1 MLSFLKDERNK
12 NAATPAE
19 QPARPVDQASPNG
32 QASPDGQV
40 SREEDFL
47 VPTEHGK
54 NTKQSTLI
62 LIVLFVVGALCVWFM
77 IKKTTPGAAS
87 AAPNPEEAKIEQTL
101 ALLTG
106 MKADLAAVK
115 VDDFVGRF
123 SQISAVDQ
131 VNVAELK
138 KNPFRR
144 DLVLGAAEPPAP
156 AAADLESVRKEEIK
170 RLAGKLQLFS
180 IMNSAQGGCCM
191 INDKLLNVG
200 QTIEGFLVTMI
211 TADTVEL
218 TNNGVTTQLKM
229 AP

>member
-12 NAATPAE
+12 NAAAPAE
-19 QPARPVDQASPNG
+19 QPAQPVDQT
-32 QASPDGQV
+32 SPDGQV

-62 LIVLFVVGALCVWFM
+62 LVVLFVVGALCLWFM
-77 IKKTTPGAAS
+77 IKKTTPGSANAAS
-87 AAPNPEEAKIEQTL
+87 NPEEDKIAK
-101 ALLTG
+101 AMADLTG
-106 MKADLAAVK
+106 IQDIFNKAK
-115 VDDFVGRF
+115 VEDIVGRF

-131 VNVAELK
+131 VNVTELK

-144 DLVLGAAEPPAP
+144 DLVLGVAEPPAP

-180 IMNSAQGGCCM
+180 IMNSDKGNCCM
-191 INDKLLNVG
+191 INDKILNVG
-200 QTIEGFLVTMI
+200 QTVEGFLVTKI
-211 TADTVEL
+211 TEDCVEL
-218 TNNGVTTQLKM
+218 TNNGVPIQLKM

>member
-12 NAATPAE
+12 NTATPAE
-19 QPARPVDQASPNG
+19 QPAQPVDP
-32 QASPDGQV
+32 ASPDGQV

-62 LIVLFVVGALCVWFM
+62 LVALFVVGALCVWFM
-77 IKKTTPGAAS
+77 IKKTTPGAAI
-87 AAPNPEEAKIEQTL
+87 AVPNAEEAKIDEFVKTF
-101 ALLTG
+101 TG
-106 MKADLAAVK
+106 DRAGFGE
-115 VDDFVGRF
+115 VDAIVGRF

-131 VNVAELK
+131 VNVTELK

-144 DLVLGAAEPPAP
+144 DLVLGAGEPPAP
-156 AAADLESVRKEEIK
+156 PAADLESVRREEIK

-180 IMNSAQGGCCM
+180 IMYSSQGGCCM

-200 QTIEGFLVTMI
+200 QAVDGFIVTKI
-211 TADTVEL
+211 TSDTVEL
-218 TNNGVTTQLKM
+218 TNNGVPIQLKM
-229 AP
+229 VP

>member
-12 NAATPAE
+12 NAAASAD
-19 QPARPVDQASPNG
+19 QPAQPVDQT
-32 QASPDGQV
+32 SPDGQV

-62 LIVLFVVGALCVWFM
+62 LVVLFVVGALCVWFM
-77 IKKTTPGAAS
+77 IKKSTPGSAN
-87 AAPNPEEAKIEQTL
+87 AAPNPEEAKIEAIVTQMIGIKTES
-101 ALLTG
+101 
-106 MKADLAAVK
+106 DK
-115 VDDFVGRF
+115 VDDIVGRF
-123 SQISAVDQ
+123 SQISEVDQ
-131 VNVAELK
+131 VNVTELK

-144 DLVLGAAEPPAP
+144 DLVLGAAEPTAP
-156 AAADLESVRKEEIK
+156 PAADLESIRKEEIK

-180 IMNSAQGGCCM
+180 IMYSSQGGCCM

-200 QTIEGFLVTMI
+200 QTVEGFLVTKI
-211 TADTVEL
+211 TEDCVEL
-218 TNNGVTTQLKM
+218 SNNGVTIQLKM

>member
-12 NAATPAE
+12 NTATPAE
-19 QPARPVDQASPNG
+19 QPAQPVD

-62 LIVLFVVGALCVWFM
+62 LVALFVVGALCVWFM

-131 VNVAELK
+131 VNVTELK

-156 AAADLESVRKEEIK
+156 AAADLESVRREEIK
-170 RLAGKLQLFS
+170 RLAGKLQLLS
-180 IMNSAQGGCCM
+180 IMNSSQGGCCM

-200 QTIEGFLVTMI
+200 QSVEGFLVTKI
-211 TADTVEL
+211 TEDSVEL
-218 TNNGVTTQLKM
+218 TNNGVPIQLKM

>member
-19 QPARPVDQASPNG
+19 QPAQPVDQGGPEA
-32 QASPDGQV
+32 QV

-62 LIVLFVVGALCVWFM
+62 LIALFVVGVLCVWFM
-77 IKKTTPGAAS
+77 IKKSTPGSAN
-87 AAPNPEEAKIEQTL
+87 AAPNPEEAKIEAAIAQ
-101 ALLTG
+101 LTG
-106 MKADLAAVK
+106 IQSEMTTTK
-115 VDDFVGRF
+115 VDDIVGRF

-144 DLVLGAAEPPAP
+144 DAILGAAEPPAP
-156 AAADLESVRKEEIK
+156 SAADLESVRKEEVK

-180 IMNSAQGGCCM
+180 IMNSDKGNCCM
-191 INDKLLNVG
+191 INDKILNVG
-200 QTIEGFLVTMI
+200 QAVDGFIVSKI
-211 TADTVEL
+211 TADFVEL
-218 TNNGVTTQLKM
+218 NNNGVTVQLKM